1 MTRRSWAVDVA
12 LATVVGVLGQLE
24 AWTGFGS
31 THRQGPLWVQAL
43 LYAVT
48 ALLLVGRRRR
58 PLGVLAAMCVV
69 SVVEF
74 AAVGSP
80 EGNAV
85 VLAPLIVTF
94 TAAHLLPW
102 RRSWLALALMA
113 VLHAAWAA
121 LDPLNPTLAGWLG
134 AWVWFSLSVI
144 AWLGG
149 ALVRTTTLN
158 REQRRVNLAQRESQA
173 VAEERN
179 RIARE
184 LHDVLGHS
192 VSVMTVQASAVRR
205 RLLPGQVTEREA
217 LESVESTGREA
228 LAEMR
233 RLVSVLRGDEEAE
246 LRPQPRLAE
255 ADRLADQFRAA
266 GLPVSLVVTGPVGEL
281 PPGPDLTAYRVVQE
295 GLTNTLR
302 HAREPRRAEVRVDV
316 RPDRV
321 DLAVRDDGRPGQVDG
336 ERAHGTGLRGLRE
349 RLAAYGGSMRAG
361 PCPDGGFELVA
372 TLPLERS

>member
-1 MTRRSWAVDVA
+1 MSRRSWALDVA
-12 LATVVGVLGQLE
+12 LATAVLVLGQLE
-24 AWTGFGS
+24 AWTGLGAS
-31 THRQGPLWVQAL
+31 HRQGPEWAQAL

-48 ALLLVGRRRR
+48 ALLLLGRRWR
-58 PLGVLAAMCVV
+58 PLGMLSAMVVV

-74 AAVGSP
+74 ALVGAP

-85 VLAPLIVTF
+85 VLAPAIAIW
-94 TAAHLLPW
+94 TAARLLPW
-102 RRSWLALALMA
+102 RRSWIALALAT
-113 VLHAAWAA
+113 VLHASWASLDPVNSTLVEWAA
-121 LDPLNPTLAGWLG
+121 S
-134 AWVWFSLSVI
+134 WVWFSPVLVV
-144 AWLGG
+144 WLAG
-149 ALVRTTTLN
+149 ALVRTTGLN
-158 REQRRVNLAQRESQA
+158 REQRRVNLVQRETQA

-205 RLLPGQVTEREA
+205 RLLPGQDTEREA

-233 RLVSVLRGDEEAE
+233 RLVSVLRGDEEAD

-302 HAREPRRAEVRVDV
+302 HAREPRRAEVTVDV

-336 ERAHGTGLRGLRE
+336 ERTHGTGLRGLRE
-349 RLAAYGGSMRAG
+349 RLTAYGGSLRAG
-361 PCPDGGFELVA
+361 PCPGGGFELVA